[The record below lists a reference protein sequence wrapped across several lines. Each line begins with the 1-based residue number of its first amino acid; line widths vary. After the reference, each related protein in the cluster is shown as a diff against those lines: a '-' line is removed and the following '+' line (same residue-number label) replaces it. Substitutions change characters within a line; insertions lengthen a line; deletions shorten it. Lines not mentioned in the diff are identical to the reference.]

1 VSARDV
7 IASTLTRHAAHGI
20 TKDAR
25 DKTGRVLV
33 NLRNA
38 GYVLLPA
45 EMTEEQARRSLAGN
59 RLADR
64 LRDVDP
70 EHFAR
75 LVEARRA
82 TWRQMVKVMGEGGGD
97 A

>member
-7 IASTLTRHAAHGI
+7 VDSWLLQWTDLHGGGDI
-20 TKDAR
+20 DVVI
-25 DKTGRVLV
+25 DELLGD
-33 NLRNA
+33 LRTA
-38 GYVLLPA
+38 GYAILPA

-82 TWRQMVKVMGEGGGD
+82 TWREMVKVMGEGE
-97 A
+97 

>member
-1 VSARDV
+1 MTDRGYGILAGVLADTILAEYTARGFV
-7 IASTLTRHAAHGI
+7 
-20 TKDAR
+20 
-25 DKTGRVLV
+25 V
-33 NLRNA
+33 
-38 GYVLLPA
+38 LPA

-75 LVEARRA
+75 LVESRRA
-82 TWRQMVKVMGEGGGD
+82 TWREMVKVMGVGE
-97 A
+97 